1 MGVDNLESK
10 TGQEPLLV
18 FHHQN
23 NAVLGTLLTGLQQG
37 LDLITRRLNEIIPV
51 IQNLVTY
58 EVGFYLLNRRVLRF
72 AQVQNVVVLVRL
84 TQNRVSCGVIPVGGL
99 SVVKIP
105 DDDADELLVYGHV
118 VVLLQ

>member
-10 TGQEPLLV
+10 TGEEPLLV
-18 FHHQN
+18 FHDQN

-37 LDLITRRLNEIIPV
+37 LDLIARRLNEIIPV

-58 EVGFYLLNRRVLRF
+58 EVGLYLLDRRVLRF

-84 TQNRVSCGVIPVGGL
+84 AQNRVGCGVIPVGGL